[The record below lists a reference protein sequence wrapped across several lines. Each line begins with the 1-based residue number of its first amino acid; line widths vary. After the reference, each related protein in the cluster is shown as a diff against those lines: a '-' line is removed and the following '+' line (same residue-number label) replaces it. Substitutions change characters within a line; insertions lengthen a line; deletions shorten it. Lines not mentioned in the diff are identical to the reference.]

1 MPTKCPRYVQ
11 TESLWNYLSLTQETV
26 VHLSM
31 LSVCFGGS
39 EKV

>member
-1 MPTKCPRYVQ
+1 MPTKCPKYVQ
-11 TESLWNYLSLTQETV
+11 TESLQNYLSLTQGKV

-31 LSVCFGGS
+31 PSVCFGGS